1 MDFAANY
8 SETELRE
15 FIDQDADKVGGTHPT
30 LVVVSAALCPT
41 TKCTSKC

>member
-15 FIDQDADKVGGTHPT
+15 FINQDTDEIGGTHPT
-30 LVVVSAALCPT
+30 TIAVSLALCPT
-41 TKCTSKC
+41 TKCTSRC